1 MDNITPDSNNKAAP
15 KSGPGRMLRQARL
28 DLRLAPEDVA
38 QILHLSSK
46 QITALEADDYQ
57 RLPGPTYIRGYLRSY
72 SQLLGLV
79 PEKVIEAYN
88 SLMISSKP
96 APPPPPSS
104 APPSQITSSNHL
116 VKAATVG
123 VAVVVLGLVY
133 LWWQSENKFSEF
145 PQTPA
150 VIGQASVDKQVP
162 LNDLGDKPATA
173 DIVSGPVAGGSASP
187 PDVSSLEKA
196 AGPTAAPS
204 GQLTVS
210 GMTLNVSPADPPKP
224 VTPTP
229 ATPAPERATTRTR
242 RAVEIPAGVPRTRMV
257 LHAIQESWAD
267 VRDARNN
274 KLLYE
279 NVPAGRRISI
289 EGVAPFSVFV
299 GNADG
304 VRVEFNGQ
312 NFDVSRHKRGQV
324 ARFTLGEETA
334 VNN

>member
-1 MDNITPDSNNKAAP
+1 
-15 KSGPGRMLRQARL
+15 
-28 DLRLAPEDVA
+28 
-38 QILHLSSK
+38 
-46 QITALEADDYQ
+46 
-57 RLPGPTYIRGYLRSY
+57 
-72 SQLLGLV
+72 V
-79 PEKVIEAYN
+79 PEKVVEAYN
-88 SLMISSKP
+88 NLIISSKP
-96 APPPPPSS
+96 VPPPPPSS

-116 VKAATVG
+116 VKAASVG
-123 VAVVVLGLVY
+123 VAVVMLGLVY
-133 LWWQSENKFSEF
+133 LWWQSENKSPEL

-150 VIGQASVDKQVP
+150 VIGRAPVDKQVP
-162 LNDLGDKPATA
+162 SNDPGDKPATTEM
-173 DIVSGPVAGGSASP
+173 VSGSVVGGSVSP
-187 PDVSSLEKA
+187 PDASSVEKA

-210 GMTLNVSPADPPKP
+210 GMTLNVSPAEPPKP

-229 ATPAPERATTRTR
+229 VTPAPERAMTRTR
-242 RAVEIPAGVPRTRMV
+242 RTVEIPAGVPRSRMV

-267 VRDARNN
+267 VRDARDN

-312 NFDVSRHKRGQV
+312 NYDVSRHKRGQV

>member
-1 MDNITPDSNNKAAP
+1 MDNITPDSDNEAAP

-28 DLRLAPEDVA
+28 DLRLAPEDIA

-79 PEKVIEAYN
+79 PEKVVEVYN
-88 SLMISSKP
+88 NLIISSKP
-96 APPPPPSS
+96 VPPPSS

-116 VKAATVG
+116 VKAASVG

-133 LWWQSENKFSEF
+133 LWWQSENESPERSRA
-145 PQTPA
+145 PA
-150 VIGQASVDKQVP
+150 VIGRAPVDKQVP
-162 LNDLGDKPATA
+162 SNDPGDKPATTEM
-173 DIVSGPVAGGSASP
+173 VGGSVVGGSASP
-187 PDVSSLEKA
+187 PDASSVEKA
-196 AGPTAAPS
+196 ATPTATTS

-210 GMTLNVSPADPPKP
+210 GMTLNVSPAEPPKLA
-224 VTPTP
+224 TP
-229 ATPAPERATTRTR
+229 ATPAPERAATRTR
-242 RAVEIPAGVPRTRMV
+242 RAVEIPAGVLRSRMV

-267 VRDARNN
+267 VRDARDN

-324 ARFTLGEETA
+324 ARFTLGKETA